1 MVGIGSALRSRAIGP
16 VEAFEFYYKAVRV
29 QSILRSLRY
38 FFQQRSTKDLIA

>member
-16 VEAFEFYYKAVRV
+16 VEAFEFYKAVRV
-29 QSILRSLRY
+29 QSILRSPRY